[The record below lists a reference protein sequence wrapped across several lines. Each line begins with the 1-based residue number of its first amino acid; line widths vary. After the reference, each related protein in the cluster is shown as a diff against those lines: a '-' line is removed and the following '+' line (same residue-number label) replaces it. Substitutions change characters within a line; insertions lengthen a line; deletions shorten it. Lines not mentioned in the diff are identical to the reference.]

1 MRIRALLILAATTAA
16 TVTTA
21 GCGSDEP
28 ATPLT
33 EAATATTAPA
43 GEAAG
48 PDLSA
53 EEFADLT
60 DDSSVTVQA
69 RDNSFVKPYI
79 EVSAGTTVT
88 FANRGR
94 NQHDVQPSVDGAF
107 AEIPADDF
115 QPKDEGSVTFTVPGD
130 YAYYCSLHGTPTKGM
145 IGAVRVLA

>member
-1 MRIRALLILAATTAA
+1 MRTRALIFLAAS
-16 TVTTA
+16 TVAVA
-21 GCGSDEP
+21 GCGNGEP
-28 ATPLT
+28 AIPMSQ
-33 EAATATTAPA
+33 AATATTAPA

-79 EVSAGTTVT
+79 EVKAGTEVT
-88 FANRGR
+88 FDNRGR
-94 NQHDVQPSVDGAF
+94 NVHNVVPTTDGSF
-107 AEIPADDF
+107 AEIPAEEFDAGDSG
-115 QPKDEGSVTFTVPGD
+115 EVTFAQPGD

-145 IGAVRVLA
+145 IGAIRVLQ